1 MKPAAVSRDS
11 ISLKKKK
18 KKKPTRV
25 VYLVVY
31 FLERERGFGVLKV
44 RESISPFSF
53 GYIISRW
60 TRGFFLF
67 FFFFFL
73 SFFSGNEGVWI
84 FLVFIISI
92 ININLVDFI
101 TSSG

>member
-1 MKPAAVSRDS
+1 
-11 ISLKKKK
+11 
-18 KKKPTRV
+18 
-25 VYLVVY
+25 LVVY

-67 FFFFFL
+67 FLFFFL